1 MKYLYKIYFYRDANG
16 NEPVIDYLKELS
28 LKTDKSS
35 RLNLRKIQDYINI
48 LQQCGKSAGE
58 PYMKHLDGDIWEL
71 RPLRNRIFF
80 VAWDGNKF
88 ILLHHFIKKTQKTP
102 KREIEQAKKE
112 GIRPCIYTHPLGFH
126 GHAAGPTIGLWD
138 HQEGVEGSGDYP
150 LHDNTAYSLELN
162 ATVYSKTYGCDI
174 RMAMESDILLK
185 DGKVYFLSG
194 RQENFHVVK

>member
-16 NEPVIDYLKELS
+16 NEPIVDYLKELS
-28 LKTDKSS
+28 AKTDKNS

-80 VAWDGNKF
+80 VAWDGSRF

-102 KREIEQAKKE
+102 KREIEQANKE
-112 GIRPCIYTHPLGFH
+112 YKDLTER
-126 GHAAGPTIGLWD
+126 
-138 HQEGVEGSGDYP
+138 GVKYD
-150 LHDNTAYSLELN
+150 D
-162 ATVYSKTYGCDI
+162 
-174 RMAMESDILLK
+174 
-185 DGKVYFLSG
+185 
-194 RQENFHVVK
+194 